1 MDADGFFTIVD
12 RKKDVIVVSG
22 FNVYPNEIEDTII
35 AVDGVD
41 EVGVIGL
48 PDERSGERVE
58 AFVVSTEG
66 NVRSDDIIAYCREHL
81 AGYKVPQRST
91 VIDQLPKS
99 PIGKILRRE
108 LRSNAVA
115 NNERGAA

>member
-1 MDADGFFTIVD
+1 MSI

-35 AVDGVD
+35 NVPGVS

-58 AFVVSTEG
+58 AFVVATDGAVS
-66 NVRSDDIIAYCREHL
+66 SDAILAHCRKNL
-81 AGYKVPQRST
+81 AAYKVPQRIT
-91 VIDQLPKS
+91 VIDELPKS
-99 PIGKILRRE
+99 PDWK
-108 LRSNAVA
+108 NPPA
-115 NNERGAA
+115 